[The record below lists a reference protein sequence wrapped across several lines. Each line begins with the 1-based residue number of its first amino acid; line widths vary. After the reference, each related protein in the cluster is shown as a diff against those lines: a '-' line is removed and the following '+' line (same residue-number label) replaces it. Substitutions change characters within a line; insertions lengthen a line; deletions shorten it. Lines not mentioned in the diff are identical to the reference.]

1 MKSDILKKKNIIVLL
16 GLLMVAIS
24 LIINPDL
31 VKKYFSN
38 DGVITTIGLRVLTY
52 YRVILFIIGMIIIS
66 NSKIKKFCSI
76 IEKKGFLPKDM
87 FSLLFKLVLIWL
99 GLYIVFNIL
108 LYFDNTLDIPN
119 HFPISI
125 FNFAATEPG
134 WIYSIPF
141 IFILL
146 CYLKFNN
153 RFNVIHCWMAGILL
167 LFTGNLLQGGIE
179 KAFIDPFML
188 GAKQYFHQSQL
199 IGTSGLEWLSSFN
212 SEQLS
217 FNVHA
222 KTHPPFA
229 TLLHYYLFKL
239 VGNNMLLFSLII
251 SMIVSLS
258 IPLIYYAMREA
269 GIKKNNCGL
278 FSILFSTI
286 PAFNIYGVVCLD
298 GIIATTFMLAL
309 YGIIRVTMRRGDLYG
324 TIFISL
330 GLVLSNMLTFSGT
343 FLLASI
349 FVTGTLFHY
358 LNNDS
363 NLIKSYM
370 FAATILLVLVLV
382 FQYNYNYNHFTAF
395 ITASKIENPSGY
407 FLFADPINYFITR
420 TENISEI
427 LFFLSF
433 GILAVIIKTF
443 KQSMQTFHNNSVD
456 LIMLSGIAVVI
467 LMFITGAYKTGETA
481 RACLFI
487 YPYLFLIIRNIPAKY
502 ITSLVALS
510 GIQTFLMQIS
520 GSYYW

>member
-1 MKSDILKKKNIIVLL
+1 
-16 GLLMVAIS
+16 MVI
-24 LIINPDL
+24 
-31 VKKYFSN
+31 KYFSN
-38 DGVITTIGLRVLTY
+38 DGVLTANGLRGLTY
-52 YRVILFIIGMIIIS
+52 YRVILFIAGVFLLF
-66 NSKIKKFCSI
+66 NNKIRVLSSE
-76 IEKKGFLPKDM
+76 IEEKGFLPKNT
-87 FSLLFKLVLIWL
+87 FSMLIKLLLIWL
-99 GLYIVFNIL
+99 GLYFVVNTL
-108 LYFDNTLDIPN
+108 LYFDNTLDISN
-119 HFPISI
+119 YFPISI
-125 FNFAATEPG
+125 FHFAGTEPG

-146 CYLKFNN
+146 CCLKFNN
-153 RFNVIHCWMAGILL
+153 RFNLIHCWMAGILL
-167 LFTGNLLQGGIE
+167 LFTGNLLQGGIDQ
-179 KAFIDPFML
+179 AFIDPFTL

-212 SEQLS
+212 SEQSS

-222 KTHPPFA
+222 QTHPPFA

-309 YGIIRVTMRRGDLYG
+309 YGIIRVTIREGDLYG
-324 TIFISL
+324 TILISL
-330 GLVLSNMLTFSGT
+330 GLVLSNMLTFSAT

-349 FVTGTLFHY
+349 FATSVLFYY
-358 LNNDS
+358 LKNDP
-363 NLIKSYM
+363 NLMKSSM
-370 FAATILLVLVLV
+370 FSIIILLVIGLV

-395 ITASKIENPSGY
+395 ITASKIENPAGF
-407 FLFADPINYFITR
+407 FLFANPINYFLTR
-420 TENISEI
+420 IENISEI

-433 GILAVIIKTF
+433 GILAVIGKMF
-443 KQSMQTFHNNSVD
+443 KPSMQTFRNNPID
-456 LIMLSGIAVVI
+456 LIMLSGITVLM

-487 YPYLFLIIRNIPAKY
+487 YPYLFLTIRNIPTKY
-502 ITSLVALS
+502 ITSLIALS

-520 GSYYW
+520 GSYFW